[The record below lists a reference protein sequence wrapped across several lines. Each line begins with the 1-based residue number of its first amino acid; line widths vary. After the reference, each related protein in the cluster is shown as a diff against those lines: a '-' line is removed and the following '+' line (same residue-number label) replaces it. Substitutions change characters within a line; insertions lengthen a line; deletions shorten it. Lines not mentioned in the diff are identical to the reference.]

1 MYKTMNETKKL
12 LGSATRLV
20 LLVFAFTICYLSI
33 KQLPIP
39 QELNNYMNIVLAFF
53 FGTKAGDIIGSGN
66 VNNQPPV
73 LG

>member
-1 MYKTMNETKKL
+1 MNEAKKL

-20 LLVFAFTICYLSI
+20 LLVLVFTACYLSI

-39 QELNNYMNIVLAFF
+39 QELNNYINIVLAFF
-53 FGTKAGDIIGSGN
+53 FGTKAGDIVGGGN
-66 VNNQPPV
+66 RAIP